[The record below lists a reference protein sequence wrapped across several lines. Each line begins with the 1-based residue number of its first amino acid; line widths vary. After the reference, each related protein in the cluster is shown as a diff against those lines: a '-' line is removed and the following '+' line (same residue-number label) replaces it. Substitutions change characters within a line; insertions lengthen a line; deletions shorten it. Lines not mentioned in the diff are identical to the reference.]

1 MAGATSLRR
10 GRRPFGTLALL
21 AALLAALVGPWLAST
36 ANAGVLPEDRA
47 DVLYHRYDGGGV
59 VVDGPSVLVRKKVGD
74 KVSVV
79 ANYFLDMVSSA
90 SIDVLSTASPFK
102 DERKQMSLGVDYLRG
117 KTTYSAGYIDGDES
131 DYLAKTAYFS
141 ISQDMFGD
149 LTTVSIGFRRGMND
163 VYRNVKDPVSG
174 AKSRD
179 PSFHQDMDSRAW
191 SASLTQ
197 VLTRDLLGV
206 LSYEL
211 VTDEGYLNN
220 PYRQIRYADAT
231 NPRGYS
237 YAPEVYPR
245 TKTSNSASG
254 RLKYSLPWWRAAVDG
269 TYRFYSD
276 TWGVRAQTVQLG
288 YTQPAFG
295 RWIFD
300 ARYRYYTQDAADF
313 YRDLFPRRNTLNFQ
327 GRDKEL
333 ATYTGHTF
341 GIGASYE
348 FKVDRM
354 PWLEKGSV
362 NLRYDYMMVSY
373 DDFRD
378 VTAGGRAGSEPLFDL
393 DANVIQFF
401 VSAWF

>member
-36 ANAGVLPEDRA
+36 ATAGVLPEDRA

-191 SASLTQ
+191 SARSS
-197 VLTRDLLGV
+197 RR
-206 LSYEL
+206 S
-211 VTDEGYLNN
+211 
-220 PYRQIRYADAT
+220 I
-231 NPRGYS
+231 
-237 YAPEVYPR
+237 PR
-245 TKTSNSASG
+245 T
-254 RLKYSLPWWRAAVDG
+254 P
-269 TYRFYSD
+269 
-276 TWGVRAQTVQLG
+276 
-288 YTQPAFG
+288 
-295 RWIFD
+295 
-300 ARYRYYTQDAADF
+300 
-313 YRDLFPRRNTLNFQ
+313 
-327 GRDKEL
+327 
-333 ATYTGHTF
+333 
-341 GIGASYE
+341 
-348 FKVDRM
+348 
-354 PWLEKGSV
+354 
-362 NLRYDYMMVSY
+362 
-373 DDFRD
+373 
-378 VTAGGRAGSEPLFDL
+378 
-393 DANVIQFF
+393 
-401 VSAWF
+401 

>member
-1 MAGATSLRR
+1 MDSPTSHGPARR
-10 GRRPFGTLALL
+10 LAAAIAPL
-21 AALLAALVGPWLAST
+21 AALAGCWLAAPAS
-36 ANAGVLPEDRA
+36 AAVLPEDRA
-47 DVLYHRYDGGGV
+47 DLLYHRYDGGGV
-59 VVDGPSVLVRKKVGD
+59 VVDGPSMLVRKKIGD

-79 ANYFLDMVSSA
+79 ANYYLDMVSSA

-102 DERKQMSLGVDYLRG
+102 DERTQMSLGLDYLRG
-117 KTTYSAGYIDGDES
+117 KTTYSIGYIDGDES
-131 DYLAKTAYFS
+131 DYLARTAYLN

-149 LTTVSIGFRRGMND
+149 LTTISLGYRRNMND
-163 VYRNVKDPVSG
+163 VFRNVRDPVTG

-179 PSFHQDMDSRAW
+179 PGFAEEMDSRAW

-220 PYRQIRYADAT
+220 PYRQMRYADPT
-231 NPRGYS
+231 NPRGFS
-237 YAPEVYPR
+237 YAPELYPR
-245 TKTSNSASG
+245 TKTSNAFAG

-269 TYRFYSD
+269 AYRFYTD

-295 RWIFD
+295 NWIFD

-333 ATYTGHTF
+333 ATFTGHTV
-341 GIGASYE
+341 GVGATWE
-348 FKVDRM
+348 FRVNRL

-378 VTAGGRAGSEPLFDL
+378 VTAGGNAGAEPLFEL
-393 DANVIQFF
+393 DASVVQFF